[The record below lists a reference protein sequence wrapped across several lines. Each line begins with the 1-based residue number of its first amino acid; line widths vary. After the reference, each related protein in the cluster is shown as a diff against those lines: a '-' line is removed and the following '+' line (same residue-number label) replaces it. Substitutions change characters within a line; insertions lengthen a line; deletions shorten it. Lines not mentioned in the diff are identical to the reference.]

1 MKPSRRQQRFDRA
14 RGEDWLNKLA
24 THHPEAVQ
32 VIRELDRVLKQKQ
45 AVSTKEPCM
54 AELSMPGGR
63 HVNPEQ
69 FYRHALATAKANHAY
84 VEGTR
89 SASTARQMA
98 REALGEAYSSNS
110 QATYF
115 ACLDALGGELA
126 VLNRIVTDMGYGK

>member
-1 MKPSRRQQRFDRA
+1 
-14 RGEDWLNKLA
+14 
-24 THHPEAVQ
+24 
-32 VIRELDRVLKQKQ
+32 
-45 AVSTKEPCM
+45 M
-54 AELSMPGGR
+54 ANIWTIGGR

-69 FYRHALATAKANHAY
+69 FYRRALATAKANHVY

-115 ACLDALGGELA
+115 ACLDALGGEQA
-126 VLNRIVTDMGYGK
+126 VIKRIATAMGYGA

>member
-14 RGEDWLNKLA
+14 RGEDWLNTLA
-24 THHPEAVQ
+24 TRHPEAVQ

-54 AELSMPGGR
+54 PELIMPGGR
-63 HVNPEQ
+63 RVNPDQ
-69 FYRHALATAKANHAY
+69 FYRHALATAKANHDY

-98 REALGEAYSSNS
+98 REALGEAYSSVD
-110 QATYF
+110 QAGYF
-115 ACLDALGGELA
+115 ACVDALGGEQA
-126 VLNRIVTDMGYGK
+126 VIDRIVTDMGYGG